1 MLAFA
6 GVCAL
11 GSSMYSNKR
20 RRSNDKTLEDD
31 FDPMRPLNANP
42 AKKLGKKKP
51 IEHGLTTYMP
61 LPDSEQSIKEAI
73 ESVVHQ
79 AGLSASA
86 PTNILSAAED
96 QVQQVLAGQAAKVV
110 QLLRKGEWKSEG
122 SYQVNLFV
130 LCYELWDDGAGDMV
144 GRASSLARAL
154 HDQDLVLFEEGGS
167 ESMSCVSLSER
178 GRKLADRI
186 MSPV

>member
-1 MLAFA
+1 
-6 GVCAL
+6 
-11 GSSMYSNKR
+11 MYSKR
-20 RRSNDKTLEDD
+20 RRSSESQPPEDN

-42 AKKLGKKKP
+42 AKKPGKKKP

-79 AGLSASA
+79 AGLSSSA